1 MQKKKIRIAK
11 KKKILISLIVC
22 SIFALFLIQGCAGGG
37 KQEEQEEQ
45 KAEKADTKEID
56 KDEPDTEQSE
66 EAIAAPSVTGA
77 LYVEGTRLCGSDGTP
92 VQLKGISTHGL
103 AWFPEYVNED
113 CFRQLRQEW
122 KANVIRLAMY
132 TAESGGY
139 CTDGD
144 REALKKLIRDGVSY
158 AEKQDMYIIIDWHIL
173 SDSNPN
179 TYLAEAKEFFAEM
192 SAEYADAEHVLYEIC
207 NEPNGGTGWS
217 EIKSYAEEVIS
228 VIRAYD
234 KNGVIL
240 VGTPNWSQFVD
251 EAAEDPITSYDN
263 LMYTLHFYAATHT
276 DDLRSRMTAALDAG
290 LPIFVSE
297 YGICDASGNGAIDE
311 GQADQWM
318 ELLDERGISCAAW
331 NLSNK
336 EETSALFQTSCSKTS
351 GFEESDL
358 SDSGKWLYHML
369 AGKQRQADSGQ
380 EKKQKESSSESED
393 ILTDGGI
400 EIQARIK
407 NSWEADG
414 KQVYQYE
421 LVLKNISD
429 KECAKWEIELPFH
442 SDITLSDGWNG
453 DYAVQGN
460 TLRITAKEYNGTIPP
475 GGTVSDI
482 GFIVSGGDGI
492 IFQ

>member
-1 MQKKKIRIAK
+1 MKKKR
-11 KKKILISLIVC
+11 ILIPVILCILLAV
-22 SIFALFLIQGCAGGG
+22 FFVQGCAGGG
-37 KQEEQEEQ
+37 KQEEQKEQ

-56 KDEPDTEQSE
+56 KDEPDTEQSD

-77 LYVEGTRLCGSDGTP
+77 LHVEGTRLCGSDGTP

-158 AEKQDMYIIIDWHIL
+158 AESQDMYVIIDWHIL

-228 VIRAYD
+228 VIRSND
-234 KNGVIL
+234 EDGVIL

-251 EAAEDPITSYDN
+251 EAAADPITSYDN

-290 LPIFVSE
+290 VPIFVSE

-318 ELLDERGISCAAW
+318 ELLDERGVSCAAW

-369 AGKQRQADSGQ
+369 TGKQGQADSSQ

-400 EIQARIK
+400 EIQAGIK

>member
-1 MQKKKIRIAK
+1 MKKKRNRIPV
-11 KKKILISLIVC
+11 IVC
-22 SIFALFLIQGCAGGG
+22 ILFVVFGISGCTDG
-37 KQEEQEEQ
+37 KNQEEQRADQ
-45 KAEKADTKEID
+45 PEKAGVQEIEKGQD
-56 KDEPDTEQSE
+56 AERQTED
-66 EAIAAPSVTGA
+66 IAAPSTAGA
-77 LYVEGTRLCGSDGTP
+77 LHVEGTRLCGSDGTL

-103 AWFPEYVNED
+103 AWFPDYVNED
-113 CFRQLRQEW
+113 CFRQLREEW
-122 KANVIRLAMY
+122 KVNVIRLAMY

-158 AEKQDMYIIIDWHIL
+158 AESQDMYVIIDWHIL

-179 TYLAEAKEFFAEM
+179 TYLAEAKEFFSEM

-207 NEPNGGTGWS
+207 NEPNGGTSWD

-228 VIRAYD
+228 VIRGND
-234 KNGVIL
+234 ENGVVL
-240 VGTPNWSQFVD
+240 VGTPNWSQFVE
-251 EAAEDPITSYDN
+251 EAAVDPITGYDN

-297 YGICDASGNGAIDE
+297 YGICDASGSGAVDE
-311 GQADQWM
+311 GQAEQWM
-318 ELLDERGISCAAW
+318 KLLDERSVSCAAW

-336 EETSALFQTSCSKTS
+336 EETSALLKSSCGKTS
-351 GFEESDL
+351 GFEEGDL

-369 AGKQRQADSGQ
+369 TGERGQASSN
-380 EKKQKESSSESED
+380 EKKAVEGDLSQSESED
-393 ILTDGGI
+393 VLTDGVI
-400 EIQARIK
+400 EIRAGIK
-407 NSWEADG
+407 NNWEAEG
-414 KQVYQYE
+414 RQVYQYD

-429 KECAKWEIELPFH
+429 KECTEWEIEIPFH
-442 SDITLSDGWNG
+442 SEITLSDGWNG
-453 DYAVQGN
+453 DYAVQGS
-460 TLRITAKEYNGTIPP
+460 TLHITSKNYNGTIPA

-492 IFQ
+492 VFQ